1 MANTEKRILGDY
13 KITTD
18 AGSTGNVEIDTH
30 TLTVDGNLVI
40 TGTSTTVSSTNTS
53 VADNVIVLNS
63 GESGAGVTSGTSGI
77 EIDRGTSD
85 NATIHFDEANDVFDF
100 KIGSSFAK
108 VRGGTPV
115 GGDDLATKTYVDN
128 QVSGGGAVVD
138 KINEGNSKAEVFD
151 DGVGTSK
158 FFVNIDGTDVLE
170 ATATNFSYG
179 NVQIS
184 GNTVSN
190 IATDENLI
198 LSTTGTG
205 EINIVDVTK
214 VTEQGSDPT
223 GVAGFTKVYAKTPAS
238 GGSGVFVAN
247 INTTDELV
255 TKSKAIV
262 FGLIF

>member
-18 AGSTGNVEIDTH
+18 AGSTGNVAIDTH
-30 TLTVDGNLVI
+30 TLTVDGNLVV
-40 TGTSTTVSSTNTS
+40 TGSSTTVSSTNTS
-53 VADNVIVLNS
+53 ITDNVIVLNS

-77 EIDRGTSD
+77 EIDRGTAD
-85 NATIHFDEANDVFDF
+85 NSTIHFDEANDVFDF

-108 VRGGTPV
+108 VRGATPV
-115 GGDDLATKTYVDN
+115 GADDLTTKDYVDN
-128 QVSGGGAVVD
+128 LIGGGGAVVD
-138 KINEGNSKAEVFD
+138 KINEGDSKAEIFD

-158 FFVNIDGTDVLE
+158 FFINIDGTDVLE
-170 ATATNFSYG
+170 ANATNFSYG

-190 IATDENLI
+190 TATNEDLI

-214 VTEQGSDPT
+214 ITEQSSDPT
-223 GVAGFTKVYAKTPAS
+223 GESGFTKVYAKAPAS